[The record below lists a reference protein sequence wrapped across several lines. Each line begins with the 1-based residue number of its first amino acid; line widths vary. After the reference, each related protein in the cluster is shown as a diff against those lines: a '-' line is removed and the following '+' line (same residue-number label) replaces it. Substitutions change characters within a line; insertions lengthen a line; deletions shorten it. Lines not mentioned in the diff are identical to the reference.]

1 LWVPRRLVCGWPTCS
16 IRRGARAI
24 PRQAAWILPRVAS
37 APIPLLRLQHNRNPP
52 IPAVR
57 LSWAFPKE
65 QLGRNLS
72 LQDPSCARLARRLR
86 PVVPGLCATGEER
99 RNAIHPLQT
108 IHPGLSSVAGPASCL
123 AGSGLRTSVNLG
135 SIECPIRPTGLQP
148 ARARSP
154 TQRSTLSGA
163 GNIGATDT
171 RSQLVSLGERGQ
183 VRAPAPPPCWPVH
196 RTTAV
201 CPGWRTDRL

>member
-1 LWVPRRLVCGWPTCS
+1 M
-16 IRRGARAI
+16 
-24 PRQAAWILPRVAS
+24 AS
-37 APIPLLRLQHNRNPP
+37 APIPPPLRLQHNRNPP
-52 IPAVR
+52 IPAVP

-163 GNIGATDT
+163 GNIGATDNP
-171 RSQLVSLGERGQ
+171 EPAGQ
-183 VRAPAPPPCWPVH
+183 SRRKRAGQGPSASPMLACSPHYRCVPRMDDGPIVMPSEEV
-196 RTTAV
+196 A
-201 CPGWRTDRL
+201 